1 MIWYLLY
8 PLRGTTEPPVLP
20 PSHLLHRALSQ
31 YGRCAA
37 RHVVATLLVS
47 VAVATMLLYPMPF
60 LFTSDFTNGAS
71 NLPHHVW
78 TAARPLPYDAA
89 AKPEIIMRSVWF
101 HASYMKA
108 LNVDLLTAALDVQD
122 ELLGT
127 TKNFSPARAH
137 KAALPHHHEPT
148 GNASL
153 TLAQRDA
160 LHVANGLTDEA
171 WFFHSP
177 LLYWGCS
184 NERILADT
192 DILATVNDKKN
203 QSTSANVTLRH
214 SIVFSGKRFEER
226 RLLAADALVITLLHL
241 GNSPVGREWEQ
252 RARQLPTRAAKLW
265 DVYPSDG
272 HVTTSQLYEFQFRP
286 ISVQDIATLA
296 LAYLVAI
303 LRFLI
308 NLSKMRAVK
317 SKFGLIVTIVTQILF
332 SIMSSFTV
340 CAVFKINLSRIP
352 RAAYPVIVFALSLEN
367 IIRLINAVILTPFEN
382 SVSNRIGQAFAETAP
397 TAFASHVQ
405 NCFLLVF
412 LSRLLSSGVSE
423 FCVFVAVA
431 IVFDFFYLSTFFL
444 AVLSLDV
451 RRMELGDALA
461 KSAMRHNRDQSNSGE
476 SPSWWHRLIHGN
488 VARSTR
494 IAGTIVMLGF
504 VLIAQWH
511 FLADEG
517 LLRKLLRL
525 YRICVA
531 TIPSGLPRTTLLED
545 IHQARSPMSWLRMQD
560 HETAREVINIIKPSA
575 YSYVARVYD
584 PLVLVLKDA
593 DRTPHTNER
602 ALLPAV
608 YDFINHEL
616 TRFAVI
622 VIVII
627 AALRLLTNYLLWG
640 EDEQSPPDVHDA
652 EKASI
657 MSVKSLS
664 RGHVMDIVVMAT
676 SANGDIV
683 TASLDSTLRAWSIR
697 GLGTS
702 YLISKGNEAATS
714 LFPVGTLAID
724 DTSTWVAIQTRPK
737 GQTLGKV
744 TLWNLRD
751 RVWGPSVHSD
761 SCKERPTAFFFDPS
775 ASCAEP
781 RAIIVNQDGTL
792 TEVSAGTPNERGP
805 LAVFPRELKCA
816 RVVAIKEDDEF
827 ASQSVI
833 MAVSKQGAVHMAT
846 RSHGHWKPRRLAL
859 DGLGISNTH
868 SIEVL
873 APIELFIVSAK
884 NCVYLIGAQDGSV
897 LRTIQTTDKLLR
909 PLRCAYTSHGASKPG
924 TIGLTS
930 FTLAYVEAGS
940 KDCILQTILPPEN
953 CDAIYLRAPSDASGS
968 DWCTW
973 DPAVEKRKRVANPGS
988 WDIISDGTVVGIRCR
1003 QPIVMAQQEASSS
1016 GLRNRHARRPRDTD
1030 VFGCWQVWTATPAGR
1045 CDADDIQRLVK
1056 EGKEDDHLW
1065 VSSLGPEGR
1074 VGINSVG
1081 FVFGN
1086 MVKLVV
1092 IGGPA
1097 KLANKP
1103 DEVNTGS
1110 RRRKPGSGSRARV
1123 AV

>member
-20 PSHLLHRALSQ
+20 PSHLLHRALSH

-47 VAVATMLLYPMPF
+47 AAVATMLLYPIPF

-89 AKPEIIMRSVWF
+89 AKPKIIMRSVWF

-122 ELLGT
+122 DLLGT

-137 KAALPHHHEPT
+137 KHALAPHHAKP

-184 NERILADT
+184 NDRILADT
-192 DILATVNDKKN
+192 DILATVNNKKN

-241 GNSPVGREWEQ
+241 GNSPVGREWEK

-265 DVYPSDG
+265 DVYPPDG

-286 ISVQDIATLA
+286 ISVQDITSLA
-296 LAYLVAI
+296 LAYLMTIVY
-303 LRFLI
+303 LLVS
-308 NLSKMRAVK
+308 LSKLRAVK
-317 SKFGLIVTIVTQILF
+317 SKFGLIVTIVTQIVF

-340 CAVFKINLSRIP
+340 CAVFKIDLSHIP
-352 RAAYPVIVFALSLEN
+352 RAAYPLVVLSMSLEN
-367 IIRLINAVILTPFEN
+367 IIRLINAVILTPFED
-382 SVSNRIGQAFAETAP
+382 SVSNRIGQAFGETAP
-397 TAFASHVQ
+397 TAFASTVQ

-412 LSRLLSSGVSE
+412 LSRLVSSGVSE
-423 FCVFVAVA
+423 FCVFTAVA

-461 KSAMRHNRDQSNSGE
+461 KSAMRHNRDRGNRGQ
-476 SPSWWHRLIHGN
+476 SPSWWHQLIHEN
-488 VARSTR
+488 VAMSTR
-494 IAGTIVMLGF
+494 IAGTIIMLGF

-525 YRICVA
+525 YRICDA
-531 TIPSGLPRTTLLED
+531 TMPSGLPRTTLLED

-575 YSYVARVYD
+575 YSYVARVFD

-627 AALRLLTNYLLWG
+627 ASLRLLTNYLLWG
-640 EDEQSPPDVHDA
+640 EDEQSLPDQHDA
-652 EKASI
+652 EKAPI
-657 MSVKSLS
+657 MSVKSLP
-664 RGHVMDIVVMAT
+664 GHRMDIVVMAT

-683 TASLDSTLRAWSIR
+683 TASIDSTLRVWSIR
-697 GLGTS
+697 GIGNS
-702 YLISKGNEAATS
+702 YLISKGNETAAS

-724 DTSTWVAIQTRPK
+724 DTSTWVAVQTRPK

-744 TLWNLRD
+744 TMWNLRD
-751 RVWGPSVHSD
+751 HFWSPSVHSN
-761 SCKERPTAFFFDPS
+761 SCRERPTAFFFDPS
-775 ASCAEP
+775 ASRAEP

-792 TEVSAGTPNERGP
+792 TEVSAGTLPERGP
-805 LAVFPRELKCA
+805 LAVFPPELKCA

-833 MAVSKQGAVHMAT
+833 MAVSKQGAVHLAT

-859 DGLGISNTH
+859 EGLGISNTH

-873 APIELFIVSAK
+873 PAIELFIVSAK

-897 LRTIQTTDKLLR
+897 LHTIKTTDKLLR
-909 PLRCAYTSHGASKPG
+909 PLRCAYTSHGASMPG
-924 TIGLTS
+924 TIGLAS
-930 FTLAYVEAGS
+930 FSLAYVEAGS
-940 KDCILQTILPPEN
+940 KDCVLQTILPPEN

-973 DPAVEKRKRVANPGS
+973 DSAVEKWKRVTNPGS
-988 WDIISDGTVVGIRCR
+988 WDIISDGTAVGIRCR
-1003 QPIVMAQQEASSS
+1003 QPTMAAQQEAASS
-1016 GLRNRHARRPRDTD
+1016 GLRNRHAKRSRETD

-1045 CDADDIQRLVK
+1045 CDADDTQRLVK
-1056 EGKEDDHLW
+1056 EGEEDKHLW
-1065 VSSLGPEGR
+1065 ISSLGPEGR

-1086 MVKLVV
+1086 LVKLVV

-1097 KLANKP
+1097 KLADNL

-1110 RRRKPGSGSRARV
+1110 RRRKPGSASRARV